1 MNQKNGKNSLG
12 LDSCFQDLDNPI
24 DLFQNWFNEAKK
36 KEINDPNAVAVATS
50 DESNQPNVRMVLLKG
65 LSDLGFVFYTN
76 FNSKKGKELKLNSKA
91 SMCFH
96 WKSLRRQVR
105 AIGSVEEVTSSEAD
119 EYYNSRPYKNRIG
132 AWASSQSEIL
142 DKRETFLNK
151 VKEYEKKFSGNKTVP
166 RPPHW
171 SGWRLKPLEIEFWLD
186 GDGRIHERLVYFK
199 KNNKWNKKLLY
210 P

>member
-12 LDSCFQDLDNPI
+12 LDSCFKEYGNPI
-24 DLFQNWFNEAKK
+24 DLFKEWFEKAK
-36 KEINDPNAVAVATS
+36 ETEVNDPNALALATS

-65 LSDLGFVFYTN
+65 LSDAGFVFYTN
-76 FNSKKGKELKLNSKA
+76 FNSKKGNELKKNQNA

-105 AIGSVEEVTSSEAD
+105 ILGKVEKVTNKEAD
-119 EYYNSRPYKNRIG
+119 KYFNSRPYKNKIA

-142 DKRETFLNK
+142 DKRETFSNK
-151 VKEYEKKFSGNKTVP
+151 IKEFEKKFSDQAKVP
-166 RPPHW
+166 RPDHW
-171 SGWRLKPLEIEFWLD
+171 SGWRLLPSEVEFWLD
-186 GDGRIHERLVYFK
+186 GEGRVHERLNYK
-199 KNNKWNKKLLY
+199 KIKQDWVKELLY